1 MARLTAIL
9 GRPQAGSNRMKVPG
23 ADRERLAAIPFYSAG
38 TDERVKLTIN
48 FSPGHFAFG
57 AIAEYE
63 A

>member
-1 MARLTAIL
+1 
-9 GRPQAGSNRMKVPG
+9 MKVPG